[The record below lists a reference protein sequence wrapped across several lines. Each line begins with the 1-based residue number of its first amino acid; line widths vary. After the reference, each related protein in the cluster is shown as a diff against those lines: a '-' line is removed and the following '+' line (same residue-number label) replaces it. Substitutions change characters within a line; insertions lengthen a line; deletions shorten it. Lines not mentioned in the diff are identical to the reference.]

1 MNDFLPIEVPG
12 AAVGRVETAV
22 TAAIAAAQA
31 AGELTTVHA
40 GAATLAVALARGVD
54 EGETRHSAR
63 GRAECSKELRLV
75 LASLGL
81 DRVSRG
87 ELTPTEVPTSGDDPF
102 DALTRAMS
110 SATGDPPAT

>member
-1 MNDFLPIEVPG
+1 MSDFLPMEVPG
-12 AAVGRVETAV
+12 AAVGRVEAAV
-22 TAAIAAAQA
+22 VSAVAAAAA
-31 AGELTTVHA
+31 AGELTAVHA
-40 GAATLAVALARGVD
+40 GAATLAIVLARGVD

-87 ELTPTEVPTSGDDPF
+87 ELGPTEAPSGDDPF